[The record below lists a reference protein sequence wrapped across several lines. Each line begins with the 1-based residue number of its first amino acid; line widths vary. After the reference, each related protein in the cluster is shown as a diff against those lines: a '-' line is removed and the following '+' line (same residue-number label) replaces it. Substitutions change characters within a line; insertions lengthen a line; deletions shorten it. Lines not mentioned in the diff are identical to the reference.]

1 MHLKVR
7 CGTQSGESAES
18 RSLPAGVDPFLARL
32 FTSTFAKTMSSCAT
46 ALSADFSLI
55 GKTAVVTG
63 ASKGIGAAIAQCFA
77 AAGLAKVAIVGRDD
91 HGLAATKA
99 LVELEGCSCH
109 VVNADLSTVAGVST
123 AADELLATSSSWDI
137 LVNNHGTNSQTP
149 LVAAN
154 GADSDAFVLDCD
166 AFSTILDT
174 NLTSVVQLVSRLAP
188 GMISAGAGTIVNV
201 SSMQAFFGL
210 ENQVAYGSSKA
221 ALNQATR
228 VMAVELGPRGIRA
241 NAIAP
246 GVTLTQMGKD
256 LWNSEAMA
264 ERKAARLQAIPLQRF
279 AEPEDIAK
287 IALFLASDASCY
299 ITGQC
304 IQADGGWNI
313 AP

>member
-1 MHLKVR
+1 MLRLERLSTLLYHGRPVA
-7 CGTQSGESAES
+7 SAAAETS
-18 RSLPAGVDPFLARL
+18 SMASAVTSLPA
-32 FTSTFAKTMSSCAT
+32 T
-46 ALSADFSLI
+46 FSLV

-63 ASKGIGAAIAQCFA
+63 ASRGIGAAIAQCYA
-77 AAGLAKVAIVGRDD
+77 AAGADIAIVGRDE

-99 LVELEGCSCH
+99 LVEAEGRTCH
-109 VVNADLSTVAGVST
+109 VVAADLSTAAGVD
-123 AADELLATSSSWDI
+123 AVADQLLAVSPCWNI

-149 LVAAN
+149 LVAAQ
-154 GADSDAFVLDCD
+154 GADAEAFTLDRNI
-166 AFSTILDT
+166 FQEVVDT

-188 GMISAGAGTIVNV
+188 GMISGGAGAIVNV

-210 ENQVAYGSSKA
+210 ENQVAYASSKA

-246 GVTLTQMGKD
+246 GVTLTHMGRD
-256 LWNSEAMA
+256 LWDSEAMA
-264 ERKAARLQAIPLQRF
+264 ERKAARLKSIPLQRF
-279 AEPEDIAK
+279 AEPDDIAK

-299 ITGQC
+299 LTGQC
-304 IQADGGWNI
+304 LQADGGWNI